1 MANPAQLL
9 HAKFAS
15 WRGAQNVNATTAR
28 GLNGQNWEDHQLAI
42 LHLREVEELIRLLET
57 QGRNM
62 RVARQALPTWYQIV
76 FAYDGGWQ
84 GQGSANINQTSL
96 DTLEMLAERL
106 EDVVPT
112 LQADGIDRINGYI
125 DSVSDVLSADSSLP
139 APLRAHIND
148 VIAHVRWCTDNYA
161 TAGDFSLQDALERL
175 AGAVVRG
182 AANSTDKNKWKT
194 VVNNIV
200 WPFAV
205 NMMAAIPAAEL
216 AALVAGH

>member
-9 HAKFAS
+9 HTQLVN
-15 WRGAQNVNATTAR
+15 WRGPHNTSAASAR
-28 GLNGQNWEDHQLAI
+28 GLNNGENWQDHELAVR
-42 LHLREVEELIRLLET
+42 HLREIDELLRLLES

-62 RVARQALPTWYQIV
+62 RVYREAFPTWYRMV
-76 FAYDGGWQ
+76 FAFPRGWS
-84 GQGSANINQTSL
+84 GSGTAAMDSKSL

-106 EDVVPT
+106 EGVVPT
-112 LQADGIDRINGYI
+112 VDADGLDRINRYI
-125 DSVSDVLSADSSLP
+125 ESVSAVLAEDTSLP
-139 APLRAHIND
+139 AALRAHVND
-148 VIAHVRWCTDNYA
+148 VIAHVRWCVDNYA
-161 TAGDFSLQDALERL
+161 TVGDFSLQDALERL

-182 AANSTDKNKWKT
+182 AANSTNKSKWKN

-216 AALVAGH
+216 AALVAS

>member
-1 MANPAQLL
+1 ME
-9 HAKFAS
+9 S
-15 WRGAQNVNATTAR
+15 
-28 GLNGQNWEDHQLAI
+28 
-42 LHLREVEELIRLLET
+42 

-62 RVARQALPTWYQIV
+62 RVAREALPTWYQIV
-76 FAYDGGWQ
+76 FAFGNGWQ
-84 GQGSANINQTSL
+84 GQGTANIDQTSL
-96 DTLEMLAERL
+96 NTLEMLAERL
-106 EDVVPT
+106 EDVVPA
-112 LQADGIDRINGYI
+112 LEADGIARINGYVE
-125 DSVSDVLSADSSLP
+125 SVADVLAGDSSIP

-161 TAGDFSLQDALERL
+161 TVGDFSLQDALERL

-182 AANSTDKNKWKT
+182 AANSTDKSKWKN

-216 AALVAGH
+216 VALVTGT

>member
-9 HAKFAS
+9 HAQLVN
-15 WRGAQNVNATTAR
+15 WRGPSNVNAGSAR
-28 GLNGQNWEDHQLAI
+28 GLNGQNWGDHELAVR
-42 LHLREVEELIRLLET
+42 HLREIDELLRLLES

-62 RVARQALPTWYQIV
+62 RVYREALPTWYQIV
-76 FAYDGGWQ
+76 FAYPNGWATQ
-84 GQGSANINQTSL
+84 GTAVMDPQSL
-96 DTLEMLAERL
+96 NTLEMLAERL

-112 LQADGIDRINGYI
+112 LDADGLDRIKGYI
-125 DSVSDVLSADSSLP
+125 ESVSAVLADDTSIP
-139 APLRAHIND
+139 ATLRAHVND
-148 VIAHVRWCTDNYA
+148 VIAHVRWCVDNYA
-161 TAGDFSLQDALERL
+161 IVGDFSLQDALERL

-182 AANSTDKNKWKT
+182 AANSTDKSKWKN

-216 AALVAGH
+216 VALVAS